1 MSDLSLED
9 IVRARATNTKQFQ
22 QETRA
27 SIQNLENQMSQIA
40 TSVNKLE
47 AQNSGKLPSQ
57 TVVNPKENVSVVML
71 TRGK

>member
-9 IVRARATNTKQFQ
+9 IVRALATNTKQVQ